1 MRRQELI
8 DIKNAPKKL
17 DEIFGII
24 RSESVD
30 EFRTDI
36 KIRGMGNVKLK
47 AQSTRQSTFDHN
59 KLEEQ
64 MEKKKIAQ
72 RQIAMP
78 EKPATYK
85 KPKPKPQIE
94 DKPISPEPLQKE
106 PSPELTI
113 IEESEQME
121 VDVLPVSPGPDNN
134 IESAIEA
141 KIEPEPFSCVRKEN
155 DLNCQ
160 YF

>member
-47 AQSTRQSTFDHN
+47 AQSTRKSTFDH
-59 KLEEQ
+59 
-64 MEKKKIAQ
+64 
-72 RQIAMP
+72 
-78 EKPATYK
+78 
-85 KPKPKPQIE
+85 
-94 DKPISPEPLQKE
+94 
-106 PSPELTI
+106 
-113 IEESEQME
+113 
-121 VDVLPVSPGPDNN
+121 
-134 IESAIEA
+134 
-141 KIEPEPFSCVRKEN
+141 
-155 DLNCQ
+155 
-160 YF
+160 